1 LAPALPCVGFPRARP
16 LRGTRFHFALGAL
29 GGGGVCYVGEPIAL
43 VVAESRRIA
52 EDAAALVALEL
63 EPLPAVADPRAGLER
78 GAPRARPDCPDNL
91 AAHWVAQ
98 YGEIE
103 APFPGPA
110 HPLPQ
115 PLRLPNTRGRASQTR
130 APLAPYHRLA
140 PVL

>member
-78 GAPRARPDCPDNL
+78 GAPRARLDCPDNL
-91 AAHWVAQ
+91 VAHWVVQ

-103 APFPGPA
+103 AAFAGAA
-110 HPLPQ
+110 H
-115 PLRLPNTRGRASQTR
+115 RLSEHFRLLKGGGHSLETR
-130 APLAPYHRLA
+130 AVLARYDD
-140 PVL
+140 